1 MKQNFSL
8 SLLALLLPVVAFSNE
23 PSAFSA
29 GDMNAPNPYGL
40 TSSEKKILQSSQKVT
55 EVKAELGSV
64 SEQLEGMRSV
74 IDGYNN
80 KIARMDERMRQLA
93 DENAKLREYVEE
105 NRKIQSE
112 NQDKVKVV
120 LGEMG
125 TLIDSINKN
134 AVTKEKFDQLANEVR
149 GKGKVPN
156 VATEPQKV
164 IDTSKNDSKA
174 KTLTSKEFAA
184 KDSATLHQEADTLFS
199 KKSYPQAKAIY
210 TELLNRNY
218 KPSKVNFNLGEI
230 SYNDKAYTGAI
241 EHYKTSISLFD
252 KAPYTPTLLY
262 HTASSFEKLG
272 KTKQAQSFYKAL
284 KDGYPDSPEAKK
296 IK

>member
-1 MKQNFSL
+1 MKQKFSL
-8 SLLALLLPVVAFSNE
+8 SLLTLLLPVVAFSNE

-80 KIARMDERMRQLA
+80 KIARMDERMRQLTE
-93 DENAKLREYVEE
+93 ENAKLREYVEE
-105 NRKIQSE
+105 SRKIQSE

-149 GKGKVPN
+149 GKGKV
-156 VATEPQKV
+156 ATEPQKV
-164 IDTSKNDSKA
+164 TDISKNDPKA
-174 KTLTSKEFAA
+174 KTLTTKEFAT
-184 KDSATLHQEADTLFS
+184 KDSATLLQEADDLFS
-199 KKSYPQAKAIY
+199 KKSYPQAKALY

-230 SYNDKAYTGAI
+230 SYNDKAYTSAI

-272 KTKQAQSFYKAL
+272 KAKEAQSFYKAL

-296 IK
+296 VK